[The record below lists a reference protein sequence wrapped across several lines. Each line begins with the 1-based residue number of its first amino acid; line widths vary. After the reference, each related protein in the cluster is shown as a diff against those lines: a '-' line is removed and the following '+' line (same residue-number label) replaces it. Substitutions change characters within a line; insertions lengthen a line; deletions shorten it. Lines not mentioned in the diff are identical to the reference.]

1 MCGLQQNRPCRS
13 EFSATAGGGR
23 AVFYRKAGGRLG
35 GRPAGDG
42 GGPGERCDTSPDERK
57 QMRRC
62 LAPYIT
68 PNPIGPRPCPKS
80 RGHSPSTRGAGG
92 FFARPSRRP
101 RDVLGRLRAVVERP
115 GTMLCRRGEP
125 KWLRKFFQLFRL
137 ALESLA
143 MSFSVQEA
151 VEEISGA
158 KLRRLAVDTG
168 SLRLVYVT
176 LSATAF
182 RSHVNPTYISTYAR
196 TTLKVKWC

>member
-1 MCGLQQNRPCRS
+1 MAGDRQ
-13 EFSATAGGGR
+13 ETGGGTLVR
-23 AVFYRKAGGRLG
+23 VATC
-35 GRPAGDG
+35 
-42 GGPGERCDTSPDERK
+42 ETSPDERK
-57 QMRRC
+57 QMRRGSR
-62 LAPYIT
+62 PYS
-68 PNPIGPRPCPKS
+68 KS
-80 RGHSPSTRGAGG
+80 RGHSPLTGGAGR
-92 FFARPSRRP
+92 FFARPERRP

-143 MSFSVQEA
+143 MYFSVQEA
-151 VEEISGA
+151 VEEISVA

-182 RSHVNPTYISTYAR
+182 RSHVNQTYISTYAR